1 MGNIRQ
7 PNDVKLFVGILTS
20 IPELVP
26 EVEARLVAQFGAMD
40 LRSGPFPF
48 DSTHYYDS
56 EMGKSIQRFFLAFTD
71 LISPAA
77 LARIKITTNE
87 IESSFGKT
95 VTTLRRPVNLD
106 PGYLEQAKLVLASTK
121 NFYHRILLADGIYA
135 EVTLHFENGAWQSF
149 PWTFPDFSTG
159 RYNDFFLLMR
169 DKYRA
174 QLRAS
179 CALASSSRRGRKMVD

>member
-1 MGNIRQ
+1 MGTIRQ

-26 EVEARLVAQFGAMD
+26 EVEARLVAQFGAID
-40 LRSGPFPF
+40 LRCGPFPF

-56 EMGKSIQRFFLAFTD
+56 EMGQSIQRFFLAFTN
-71 LISPAA
+71 LIAPAA
-77 LARIKITTNE
+77 LAGIKITTNE
-87 IESSFGKT
+87 MERSFAKT
-95 VTTLRRPVNLD
+95 ATTLRRPVNLD

-149 PWTFPDFSTG
+149 PWTFPDFRSG
-159 RYNDFFLLMR
+159 RYNDFFLLTR
-169 DKYRA
+169 EKYRA

-179 CALASSSRRGRKMVD
+179 CALASSSRHGKRMID

>member
-1 MGNIRQ
+1 MGTIRQ

-26 EVEARLVAQFGAMD
+26 EVEARLVAQFGAID
-40 LRSGPFPF
+40 LRCGPFPF

-56 EMGKSIQRFFLAFTD
+56 EMGQSIQRFFLAFTN
-71 LISPAA
+71 LIAPAA
-77 LARIKITTNE
+77 LAGIKITTNE
-87 IESSFGKT
+87 MERSFAKT
-95 VTTLRRPVNLD
+95 ATTLRRPVNLD

-149 PWTFPDFSTG
+149 PWTFPDFRSG

-169 DKYRA
+169 DNYRA

-179 CALASSSRRGRKMVD
+179 CALVSSSRRGKGMVD